1 MPKDESTQTPSIW
14 LTSATTNTDTSLER
28 HTIDMIVRLPPSA
41 DSKGN
46 AYDAILVI
54 VDRFTKMAKYFPIRE
69 MIAAPQLAELFCNEI
84 VKQYGTLRSIVTDRG
99 SIFTSEY
106 WFTLCYYM
114 KAKCKLSTIFYP

>member
-1 MPKDESTQTPSIW
+1 M
-14 LTSATTNTDTSLER
+14 
-28 HTIDMIVRLPPSA
+28 DMIVELPPSA

-46 AYDAILVI
+46 AYDVIFVI

-69 MIAAPQLAELFCNEI
+69 TIAAPQLAELFCNEI

-99 SIFTSEY
+99 SIFTSKY

-114 KAKCKLSTIFYP
+114 KAKHKLSTMFYLQTDR